1 MKLQYL
7 VIPVVFA
14 SLIFVPALAQSPI
27 GDPHPWPTEMGAR
40 TEAVRSLV
48 SHYAEVHN
56 VSPARQKFIIAIMR
70 CENRELDPLL
80 QSRIIQK
87 DGTREESYGLA
98 QIHLP
103 SHPITKEE
111 ATDPY
116 YAIEFIVRNVAEG
129 RENMWTCARM
139 LKERES
145 S

>member
-1 MKLQYL
+1 M
-7 VIPVVFA
+7 
-14 SLIFVPALAQSPI
+14 
-27 GDPHPWPTEMGAR
+27 GDPHPWPTSIEER
-40 TEAVRSLV
+40 QQAVQTLV
-48 SHYAEVHN
+48 SHYAEPYKL
-56 VSPARQKFIIAIMR
+56 SPARQAFIISVMR
-70 CENRELDPLL
+70 CENRELDPEL

-103 SHPITKEE
+103 SHPISKAQ

-139 LKERES
+139 LKERGPS
-145 S
+145 

>member
-1 MKLQYL
+1 VKTL
-7 VIPVVFA
+7 VA
-14 SLIFVPALAQSPI
+14 N
-27 GDPHPWPTEMGAR
+27 
-40 TEAVRSLV
+40 
-48 SHYAEVHN
+48 YAEPHGL
-56 VSPARQKFIIAIMR
+56 SEARQAFIVSIIR
-70 CENRELDPLL
+70 CENRELEPSL

-116 YAIEFIVRNVAEG
+116 FAIEFITNQVAAG

-139 LKERES
+139 LKERGPS
-145 S
+145 